1 MTADVMAAEWMKLRT
16 LRSTR
21 AFLVAA
27 GVATLV
33 GMSLLVLLIQAFDAA
48 TVADRANFETA
59 DPTVVVMP
67 FVMFF
72 VGAIGALSI
81 TGGSDPGLLA
91 VPQRRLLLA
100 SKAAVSA
107 AIGLLAGAFYALL
120 SFVGATLLLG
130 DRPAP
135 LNPWPEW
142 TDAVPTIVCAALVV
156 AATSVVGVGLGA
168 VLRSTAATLLTLG
181 GLILVAPTL
190 AHFLP
195 TVWHLRLATVL
206 LPNLTPQFAGA
217 DHPYLLS
224 SPGAAAVLAGYVI
237 VALAAGALAFNRRDA
252 S

>member
-1 MTADVMAAEWMKLRT
+1 MSTDVMAAEWLKLRT
-16 LRSTR
+16 VRSTS

-27 GVATLV
+27 AAATLL
-33 GMSLLVLLIQAFDAA
+33 GMTLLFLLIQAFDAA
-48 TVADRANFETA
+48 TTAEQANFETA
-59 DPTVVVMP
+59 DPTVVIMP

-72 VGAIGALSI
+72 IGAIGALSI
-81 TGGSDPGLLA
+81 TGSPDPGLLA
-91 VPQRRLLLA
+91 VPHRRLLLA
-100 SKAAVSA
+100 SKAAVSG
-107 AIGLLAGAFYALL
+107 AIGLLAGGAFALL
-120 SFVGATLLLG
+120 SFIGARLLLG
-130 DRPAP
+130 DRPPP

-142 TDAVPTIVCAALVV
+142 TDALPTIGCTALVV
-156 AATSVVGVGLGA
+156 AVTSVVGVGLGA

-206 LPNLTPQFAGA
+206 LPNLTPQITGA

-224 SPGAAAVLAGYVI
+224 RPGAVVVLAGYMI
-237 VALAAGALAFNRRDA
+237 VALVAGALALGRRDV